1 MKQLPGLRNRSI
13 KPRAFNRG
21 SMNTS
26 ALMDRTSIMHVRR
39 ESQGTNLDNSI
50 VINRVSNNDGDDS
63 LNDVSMAD
71 VSMMSLNDTSQ
82 MMAVH
87 P

>member
-1 MKQLPGLRNRSI
+1 
-13 KPRAFNRG
+13 
-21 SMNTS
+21 MNTS